1 MTAYAAPVRDMQF
14 LLHDVLGVTTSG
26 VPGYDS
32 LNPALTLAVLD
43 AAGRLASD
51 VLAPPERGGRPRGMP
66 A

>member
-32 LNPALTLAVLD
+32 LDPAFTLAVLD
-43 AAGRLASD
+43 AAGRLAGD
-51 VLAPPERGGRPRGMP
+51 VLAPLNAVGDREG
-66 A
+66 